1 MHHLYRDTD
10 GGQKMSKDNKRKTN
24 PDDNPDVNDGCVT
37 FRSGS
42 TKVQAE
48 RRKRAKDFWDR
59 YYGRK
64 K

>member
-1 MHHLYRDTD
+1 
-10 GGQKMSKDNKRKTN
+10 MSKDKKPKYN
-24 PDDNPDVNDGCVT
+24 PDDYPDVNEGHAT

>member
-1 MHHLYRDTD
+1 
-10 GGQKMSKDNKRKTN
+10 MSKDNKRKTN

-42 TKVQAE
+42 TKVQEE